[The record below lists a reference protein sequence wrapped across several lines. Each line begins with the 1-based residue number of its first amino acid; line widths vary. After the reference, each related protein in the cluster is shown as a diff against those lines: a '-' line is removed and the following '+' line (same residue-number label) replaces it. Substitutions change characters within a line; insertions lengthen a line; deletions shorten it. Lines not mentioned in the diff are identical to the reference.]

1 MGFYYP
7 FFPRVKGD
15 CVDPAGCK
23 KYFYPRRCAK
33 FRSWLALFIPVFS
46 AGFLLEMRAIPHK
59 DCACIAQSDLP
70 ISERGASSLIIQ
82 HQFAGCFFGTMQ
94 I

>member
-1 MGFYYP
+1 MTASTLPGAKNTSI
-7 FFPRVKGD
+7 R
-15 CVDPAGCK
+15 AGV
-23 KYFYPRRCAK
+23 
-33 FRSWLALFIPVFS
+33 RSFVPGWLALFTPVFS